1 MFSRTIWNWCL
12 YCSYLRCCL
21 SNEAAYFFVVREPN
35 LLFSRG
41 QLHAHQGIEI
51 GSHDRIR
58 TCTTNTLNVPPTA
71 IWATWPFFGAS
82 GEIRTLMPFGA
93 TTSRLCVYQFHHRC
107 WSWEQDSHLRCFQ
120 MWRLYRP
127 LSSLLDVIPRSL
139 RDYQAIKEDALAVD
153 CSALMWLCSPIPQ
166 CPVVRPSLL
175 YLHRTYS
182 H

>member
-1 MFSRTIWNWCL
+1 MS
-12 YCSYLRCCL
+12 
-21 SNEAAYFFVVREPN
+21 YFFVVREPN

-41 QLHAHQGIEI
+41 QLLEYQGIKI

-107 WSWEQDSHLRCFQ
+107 WSWEQELHLRCFPNGGGFTG
-120 MWRLYRP
+120 RCLRYSTSSHVLYETTK
-127 LSSLLDVIPRSL
+127 
-139 RDYQAIKEDALAVD
+139 QIKEDALAVD
-153 CSALMWLCSPIPQ
+153 CSALM
-166 CPVVRPSLL
+166 
-175 YLHRTYS
+175 
-182 H
+182 